1 VAEKVRETAIER
13 EVGDSVLYH
22 SILRLASPHQVL
34 RRFVRDA
41 GSVNQALSPFGLMIT
56 VDRAARLPETT
67 EIRSSLP
74 ASKSIQSQIAAV
86 SSVRSLLRPHCFAE
100 LAAVGCGSPK

>member
-1 VAEKVRETAIER
+1 MDPVIQAQGPVAT
-13 EVGDSVLYH
+13 
-22 SILRLASPHQVL
+22 
-34 RRFVRDA
+34 RD
-41 GSVNQALSPFGLMIT
+41 GVHVSFWQSELSPFGLMIT

-67 EIRSSLP
+67 EIRSALP

>member
-1 VAEKVRETAIER
+1 MIDLEFRSQATLPEKWQTGRFGD
-13 EVGDSVLYH
+13 VGDSVLYP
-22 SILRLASPHQVL
+22 SRPGLASPHQVL

-67 EIRSSLP
+67 EIRSALP

-86 SSVRSLLRPHCFAE
+86 
-100 LAAVGCGSPK
+100 

>member
-1 VAEKVRETAIER
+1 M
-13 EVGDSVLYH
+13 
-22 SILRLASPHQVL
+22 P
-34 RRFVRDA
+34 
-41 GSVNQALSPFGLMIT
+41 ALSPFGLMIT
-56 VDRAARLPETT
+56 VDRAAR
-67 EIRSSLP
+67 S